1 MENPSC
7 DGIDLM
13 GGRSMARFVPNHD
26 RPSRIHPAWL
36 ILAVAF
42 LAVVLPAA
50 IRGLLSILAVP
61 LESEFGWGRWV
72 VSAAAGASMLLF
84 GVLGPFVAA
93 AVDRFGGR
101 RVMVSGLVLL
111 LASTVVAPWVRDPWL
126 FIVVWGLVGGLGSG
140 LLGIV
145 FGASVVDRWFAKRRG
160 LAMGILSAAIAT
172 AQLVVLP
179 PAAILVRDHGWR
191 AGAIVAAFLAG
202 VVLAAALLWMRNQP
216 KELGLGRYGE
226 TPAATE
232 SRPARLGALPVLG
245 EVVGQPVF
253 WMLAFPF
260 FVCGLTTGGLIAVH
274 LVPASLE
281 HGMPEMTSVML
292 LSTIGIFDFVGS
304 LSSGWLSDRWSNTR
318 LLGIYYGIRGMSL
331 LALPAALSAGA
342 PAMVIFALVYG
353 LGWVATVPPTARLCT
368 TLFGA
373 RGPVVFG
380 WVYAVH
386 QVGAAVAALGAGLVR
401 DATGSYT
408 PTFLAAAIMAIGAAA
423 MSLSIR
429 LPAPNP
435 KEASLAGTMAE
446 AA

>member
-1 MENPSC
+1 MPHSK
-7 DGIDLM
+7 
-13 GGRSMARFVPNHD
+13 
-26 RPSRIHPAWL
+26 RPIHPAWL

-42 LAVVLPAA
+42 LAVILPAA

-72 VSAAAGASMLLF
+72 VSAAAGTSMLLF
-84 GVLGPFVAA
+84 GILGPFVAA
-93 AVDRFGGR
+93 AVDRYGGR
-101 RVMVSGLVLL
+101 RVMVAGLVLL
-111 LASTVVAPWVRDPWL
+111 VASTAVAPWVRDPWG
-126 FIVVWGLVGGLGSG
+126 FILLWGVMGGLGSG

-179 PAAILVRDHGWR
+179 PAALLVHAYGWR
-191 AGAIVAAFLAG
+191 AGAIVAALLAS
-202 VVLAAALLWMRNQP
+202 VVLTAALLWMRNRP
-216 KELGLGRYGE
+216 GDVGLGRYGE
-226 TPAATE
+226 SAEATQ
-232 SRPARLGALPVLG
+232 SQPARMGALPVLR
-245 EVVGQPVF
+245 EVIGRPAF

-281 HGMPEMTSVML
+281 HGMPEMASVML

-304 LSSGWLSDRWSNTR
+304 LSSGWLSDRWNNAH
-318 LLGIYYGIRGMSL
+318 LLGAYYGIRGLSL
-331 LALPAALSAGA
+331 LALPAALNAGA
-342 PAMVIFALVYG
+342 PAMVIFTLVYG

-368 TLFGA
+368 ALFGA

-386 QVGAAVAALGAGLVR
+386 QVGAAVAALGAGVVR
-401 DATGSYT
+401 DATGSYS
-408 PTFLAAAIMAIGAAA
+408 PAFMAAAIMALGAAA

-429 LPAPNP
+429 VPAATANPAPAP
-435 KEASLAGTMAE
+435 IASE